1 MLTRCHVGGGDKL
14 SYFFT
19 LDLMKVPTPPSPF
32 PTSTIETC
40 HGDLWHCEEFA
51 IFRMV
56 TVSLGFLFKIKMY
69 IFITTHKFGLS
80 VGFCQ

>member
-1 MLTRCHVGGGDKL
+1 MSCRKGDKL

-19 LDLMKVPTPPSPF
+19 LDLIKVPTPPLPSPP

-69 IFITTHKFGLS
+69 VFIITHKFGLS
-80 VGFCQ
+80 VRFCQ